1 MLMVVLYCAT
11 IVCVLYKWF
20 VGGIGIMSLLSGL
33 AVAAPKL
40 GSVSDDIGRFV
51 GNSADDIGRLN
62 PFKFVTDWVGNN
74 RKAAMALSALV
85 DLTSYEVNNPLIL
98 NHLINQAKPAIMRTS
113 ANIAKAQAPASNIIN
128 NIIA

>member
-1 MLMVVLYCAT
+1 
-11 IVCVLYKWF
+11 
-20 VGGIGIMSLLSGL
+20 MSLLSGL

-40 GSVSDDIGRFV
+40 GSVSDDIGRLV
-51 GNSADDIGRLN
+51 GNSADDIGRLNLN